1 VVLRKSYGT
10 HSFAD
15 APAQAGKPSRAVR
28 NTDLYDLASVTKVAA
43 ALPALMKLQ
52 DQGKFNPDM
61 TMGQLFPELVG
72 TNKQDLKLRDVL
84 THQARLKAWIPFW
97 KDYTKPRGIFNALFG
112 KSPDA
117 KDVSTTQP
125 SKLSGRYFR
134 ADSSARFP
142 LHAGPKLWARQD
154 FPERILKAIAESPL
168 NEKPGYVYSDL
179 SFILYPR
186 FVQAAG
192 GKPINQF
199 ITDEIYR
206 PLGATT
212 LGYNPTR
219 RVPLSRIAP
228 TEYDSL
234 FRHGQLHGTVHDE
247 GAALLGGLSG
257 HAGLFGSAND
267 LAKLVQLYAWNGRY
281 GNQQLLKPETLAE
294 YTKCQFCP
302 DNRRALG
309 FDRPAANPAVNSAK
323 SASPLSYGHTGY
335 TGTYFWVDPKEEIMC
350 IVLTNRVNPTRRNNK
365 ISELNV
371 RTNVLQVALESV
383 RPVQKQKVET
393 TVEE

>member
-1 VVLRKSYGT
+1 
-10 HSFAD
+10 
-15 APAQAGKPSRAVR
+15 
-28 NTDLYDLASVTKVAA
+28 VTKVAA

-61 TMGQLFPELVG
+61 TLGQLLPDLAG
-72 TNKQDLKLRDVL
+72 TDKQDLKLRDVL

-97 KDYTKPRGIFNALFG
+97 KDYTKPRGFFNALFG
-112 KSPDA
+112 RSPEA
-117 KDVSTTQP
+117 RDVSATQP
-125 SKLSGRYFR
+125 SELSHRYFR

-142 LHAGPKLWARQD
+142 LRAGPALWARND
-154 FPERILKAIAESPL
+154 FPKRIMAVIAESPL

-179 SFILYPR
+179 SFILYPA
-186 FVQAAG
+186 FVRAAS
-192 GKPINQF
+192 GKPLDEF
-199 ITDEIYR
+199 ITENIYR

-219 RVPLSRIAP
+219 RFPLRRIVP

-281 GNQQLLKPETLAE
+281 GNQQLLNPQTVAE
-294 YTKCQFCP
+294 YTRCQFCP
-302 DNRRALG
+302 GNRRALG
-309 FDRPAANPAVNSAK
+309 FDRPAADPAVNSAK
-323 SASPLSYGHTGY
+323 SASSLSYGHTGY
-335 TGTYFWVDPKEEIMC
+335 TGTYFWVDPKEDLIC
-350 IVLTNRVNPTRRNNK
+350 VVLTNRVSPTRRNNR

-383 RPVQKQKVET
+383 LPATTQKQAPET
-393 TVEE
+393 TVEK